1 MPSLVLVDEPAQHVK
16 RLVLNRPD
24 HLNAITAEL
33 NEALRA
39 ELAKIAADRGCRA
52 VVLTGAGRGFCAGLD
67 LHGYGK
73 SPDNDG
79 SDEPRD
85 RLANQEHM
93 SRLILELRALP
104 QPVIAAVNGPAAG
117 FGLALALGCDIR
129 YASESAVFRAAFINI
144 GVSNCDMGTSW
155 LLPRLIGASRS
166 HELMLTGRR
175 VDAQEALKIGLVA
188 DVVVDGDLAGRA
200 LQAAEQ
206 IATLAPWGVRLTK
219 RGMWTALEL
228 PSELAAIEFEDRQQI
243 MSTFG
248 VAVPEAIGAFLE
260 KRPADF
266 PD

>member
-1 MPSLVLVDEPAQHVK
+1 M
-16 RLVLNRPD
+16 
-24 HLNAITAEL
+24 
-33 NEALRA
+33 
-39 ELAKIAADRGCRA
+39 
-52 VVLTGAGRGFCAGLD
+52 
-67 LHGYGK
+67 
-73 SPDNDG
+73 
-79 SDEPRD
+79 
-85 RLANQEHM
+85 
-93 SRLILELRALP
+93 
-104 QPVIAAVNGPAAG
+104 
-117 FGLALALGCDIR
+117 
-129 YASESAVFRAAFINI
+129 FRAAFINI

-228 PSELAAIEFEDRQQI
+228 PSEQAAIEFEDRQQI

-260 KRPADF
+260 KHGVAFDIIWNEDGRKGNLWATIGPADRRGVILSGHSDVVSVDGQVWTSDPF
-266 PD
+266 TVRQVAGHTKLALAAASSSTPHASSRTRLRCSEAGRRSGASSWSKSLLGSSQRWRHPAKSTKRT